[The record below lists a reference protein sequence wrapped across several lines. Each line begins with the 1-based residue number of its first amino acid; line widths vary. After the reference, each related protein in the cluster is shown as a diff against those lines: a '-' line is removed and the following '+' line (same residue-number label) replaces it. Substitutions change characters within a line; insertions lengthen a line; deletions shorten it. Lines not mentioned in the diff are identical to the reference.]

1 VNQGFAHAPLSRKV
15 IDSLHVE
22 AMVLADEARSYFD
35 GTGLGDR
42 ADLDPMTR
50 VIFSCEALKV
60 TTRLMHSVAWLLSQR
75 AYFSGEQSRPVS
87 AAQLGKASRTDPSA
101 RAVLPP
107 EALRIIDVSEEI
119 YARIERIDVGQRSA
133 DHPMPSPA
141 LQLIH
146 TLERAF

>member
-1 VNQGFAHAPLSRKV
+1 VNDPTSPTPLNRKV

-35 GTGLGDR
+35 GIGLGDR

-75 AYFSGEQSRPVS
+75 AYFSGENSKPV
-87 AAQLGKASRTDPSA
+87 AIARLGRATPTDANA

-107 EALRIIDVSEEI
+107 EALRIIDISEEI
-119 YARIERIDVGQRSA
+119 YARIERIDVGQRRSGRS
-133 DHPMPSPA
+133 PPSPVRH
-141 LQLIH
+141 LLH
-146 TLERAF
+146 TLEQAF